1 MSFSQFH
8 GKAYLIPQVFYKKE
22 MKSKFA
28 KAFWG
33 MLRKALKKS
42 LHYPDFWSL
51 SVMGYPPPLCP
62 KGGGGITSHFQKKT
76 HHCCIAQDRN
86 CGGWVESDWGPG
98 TKLTH
103 KERRAGSRNFCI
115 RKEPNALCRC

>member
-62 KGGGGITSHFQKKT
+62 KGGGGHHQPLPKENTSLLYCTGPQL
-76 HHCCIAQDRN
+76 
-86 CGGWVESDWGPG
+86 WGVG
-98 TKLTH
+98 RIRL
-103 KERRAGSRNFCI
+103 GSRH
-115 RKEPNALCRC
+115 KTYP